1 MKITKAKLKQI
12 IKEELGK
19 VSEGRRTKK
28 GREERLALYNA
39 QKELQHAADEKA
51 AEMGWPAQVRFD
63 TESRTY
69 WIQNAETQE
78 KMWPAEESEEESDKK

>member
-28 GREERLALYNA
+28 GREERLKRFNA
-39 QKELQHAADEKA
+39 QMELRDVADKKA

-63 TESRTY
+63 IESRTY
-69 WIQNAETQE
+69 WIVNAETEE

>member
-12 IKEELGK
+12 IMEELGK

-28 GREERLALYNA
+28 GREERRAQYNA
-39 QKELQHAADEKA
+39 QRELRDAADEKA